1 MDKLKTIAVNVAVI
15 ALIALILIWGVTGW
29 RQWRQFTKGEEAH
42 AAGDPI
48 GAIAG
53 YEASLHMYTPASPL
67 VERAAGRLWDLA
79 GELEQQGEREK
90 ALIAYRSLRSS
101 FYAARGFT
109 TPGLGWIERCDAKI
123 AALVPQTQPTGH

>member
-1 MDKLKTIAVNVAVI
+1 
-15 ALIALILIWGVTGW
+15 
-29 RQWRQFTKGEEAH
+29 
-42 AAGDPI
+42 GDAI
-48 GAIAG
+48 NAIAG

-67 VERAAGRLWDLA
+67 VERAAGRLWALA

-109 TPGLGWIERCDAKI
+109 TPGRGWIERCDAKI
-123 AALVPQTQPTGH
+123 AALVPQTQPTGR